1 MLAENYETILGQF
14 MDMPIPLSTDEQ
26 DRLLARSV
34 NDLAELEGYLR
45 SRGFG
50 AN

>member
-1 MLAENYETILGQF
+1 MLAENYEAIVNQF
-14 MDMPIPLSTDEQ
+14 MDMPTPLSPDEQ
-26 DRLLARSV
+26 GRVLARSV

>member
-1 MLAENYETILGQF
+1 MTMATPLGA
-14 MDMPIPLSTDEQ
+14 DEQ

-45 SRGFG
+45 SRGYG
-50 AN
+50 AS